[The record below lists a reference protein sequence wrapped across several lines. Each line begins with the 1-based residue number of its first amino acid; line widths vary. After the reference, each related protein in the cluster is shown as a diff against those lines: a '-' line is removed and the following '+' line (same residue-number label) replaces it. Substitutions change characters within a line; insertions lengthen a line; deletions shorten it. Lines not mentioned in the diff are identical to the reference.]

1 VVRRELLASGV
12 LEWGLVIL
20 FIALFITQ
28 SIIFTILLLRL
39 KRKLYSIKTPRAWEP
54 FLTLEKPSQTVLKV
68 LRELSSS
75 NGLEAR
81 ELSKRLG
88 LSREYTARL
97 LKKMVEDG
105 LVVRRGKPYKYQLT
119 ELGIRLL
126 KESED

>member
-1 VVRRELLASGV
+1 LLINGA

-28 SIIFTILLLRL
+28 SIVFAILLLRL
-39 KRKLYSIKTPRAWEP
+39 RKKLYSIKAQRAWEP
-54 FLTLEKPSQTVLKV
+54 FPIVEKPSQTTLKV
-68 LRELSSS
+68 LKELSAS